1 MTLRT
6 LHLLRLAV
14 VIAIVSGATAPALF
28 AQGPLPD
35 APTLSFEPVSPVVN
49 TTPANV
55 SGGHEHAFWDPQ
67 NGVLFAAVAATSG
80 VDFAVTRSNLQS
92 GGRELNPIVRLFG
105 RSTPGLAV
113 NFCGEIVGVMGVSY
127 FFHKTGHHK
136 LERMVSVVNVGISAG
151 AASYG
156 MTHR

>member
-1 MTLRT
+1 M
-6 LHLLRLAV
+6 
-14 VIAIVSGATAPALF
+14 VIAVSVVLPSTAF

-35 APTLSFEPVSPVVN
+35 APEPSIEFAPVAANPIAPSP
-49 TTPANV
+49 
-55 SGGHEHAFWDPQ
+55 SGDNFGEHRFWDMQ
-67 NGVLFAAVAATSG
+67 NIALFTAVGASSG

-92 GGRELNPIVRLFG
+92 GGKELNPVVRLFG
-105 RSTPGLAV
+105 RSTQGLAV
-113 NFCGEIVGVMGVSY
+113 NFCGETIGVIGISY

-136 LERMVSVVNVGISAG
+136 LERMVSTVNIGISVG